1 MLHHFENLRPSVFR
15 IRKPTACCPNYV
27 LLRRILTIKLYRNV
41 LRKYKNK
48 LRSKDLWSF
57 FHKATMSCVVS
68 LETRNSKL
76 SNALEHTSTWITH
89 TGNGATKQSNF
100 TFYSQ
105 TDINLYS
112 CQSISPKR
120 RITIQMMKIVFFFL
134 YCISIV
140 ISMVK

>member
-1 MLHHFENLRPSVFR
+1 
-15 IRKPTACCPNYV
+15 
-27 LLRRILTIKLYRNV
+27 
-41 LRKYKNK
+41 
-48 LRSKDLWSF
+48 
-57 FHKATMSCVVS
+57 MSCLVS

-76 SNALEHTSTWITH
+76 SNALERTSTWITH

-112 CQSISPKR
+112 RQSISPKR
-120 RITIQMMKIVFFFL
+120 RITMQMMKIVFFFL

-140 ISMVK
+140 ISMVKQFSLLAIYSYSLASYLSKETTYMHISLMVEGLFLIHFG